1 MARLRRYRIF
11 ISHAWEYSADYFR
24 VVRFLDKA
32 PNFSWEN
39 LSVPEHDPLSMQN
52 LNYELR
58 NQMRPADAFIIIAG
72 MYVNH
77 SDSIDF
83 EMNFARRIGRPIIAL
98 WPRGS
103 IRMPL
108 AIRRAAAAF
117 VGWNGA
123 SIVRA
128 IRTYAL
134 PSGN

>member
-1 MARLRRYRIF
+1 MARLRSYRIF

-24 VVRFLDKA
+24 VVRFLDEA
-32 PNFSWEN
+32 PNFRWEN
-39 LSVPEHDPLSMQN
+39 LSVPEHDPLSMRN
-52 LNYELR
+52 LDFELR
-58 NQMRPADAFIIIAG
+58 NQMRPADVFIIIAG

-83 EMNFARRIGRPIIAL
+83 EMGFARRIGRPIIAL

-103 IRMPL
+103 MRMPMS
-108 AIRRAAAAF
+108 IQRAAVAF

-128 IRTYAL
+128 IRRYAL
-134 PSGN
+134 RV

>member
-1 MARLRRYRIF
+1 MARLRTYRLF
-11 ISHAWEYSADYFR
+11 ISHAWEYGADYSR
-24 VVRFLDKA
+24 VVRFLDEA

-39 LSVPEHDPLSMQN
+39 LSVPEHDPLSMRN
-52 LNYELR
+52 LDYELR

-83 EMNFARRIGRPIIAL
+83 EMSFARRIGRPIIAL

-103 IRMPL
+103 MRMPVS
-108 AIRRAAAAF
+108 IQRAAVAF

-128 IRTYAL
+128 IRRYAL
-134 PSGN
+134 RV

>member
-1 MARLRRYRIF
+1 MARLRTYRVF
-11 ISHAWEYSADYFR
+11 ISHAWQYSVDYLR
-24 VVRFLDKA
+24 VVRFLDEA

-39 LSVPEHDPLSMQN
+39 LSVPEHDALSTQN
-52 LNYELR
+52 LDYELR

-83 EMNFARRIGRPIIAL
+83 EMSFARRIGRPIIAL

-103 IRMPL
+103 MRMP
-108 AIRRAAAAF
+108 ISIQRAAVAF

-123 SIVRA
+123 SLVRA
-128 IRTYAL
+128 IRRHAL
-134 PSGN
+134 RP